1 MGGIISQIVV
11 GVDACTQPMQF
22 SMNGCQIYLDE
33 FMIKRL
39 YCAFSYECNNNCVH
53 CAVDAENEQ
62 KTSLS
67 LTEIIRFLDR
77 LKYMKDFEVE
87 LSGGEP
93 TCRPELFYFLERL
106 CTSYPGIRKIV
117 LSNGRNFSKMSLAAK
132 FSELDVDNILIPIHA
147 DTPQLHDAISQVR
160 GSFDETMLGINNLYD
175 YGLPVG
181 LKTVI
186 NGLNIQHMPQL
197 VELLARKFPKSPGIS
212 INGLE
217 MKGKALT
224 NKNMV
229 GVRLKDA
236 APYIEKAIDAAN
248 DLGFKIVTF
257 SIPPCVF
264 SEGYRKYAG
273 VKRRSSVLS
282 KTPKVD
288 LRSVDLTYGTVEKC
302 RTCRYYPHCTG
313 TWYSYLDVYGTEEIS
328 PIL

>member
-1 MGGIISQIVV
+1 
-11 GVDACTQPMQF
+11 
-22 SMNGCQIYLDE
+22 
-33 FMIKRL
+33 MIKRL
-39 YCAFSYECNNNCVH
+39 YCAFSYECNNNCIH

-62 KTSLS
+62 KVSLS
-67 LTEIIRFLDR
+67 LADIIRFLDK
-77 LKYMKDFEVE
+77 LNDIKDFEVE

-93 TCRPELFYFLERL
+93 TLLPEVFYFLEQL
-106 CTSYPGIRKIV
+106 CTSYPEIRKIV
-117 LSNGRNFSKMSLAAK
+117 LSNGRNFSKIGLAAR
-132 FSELDVDNILIPIHA
+132 FSDLDIDNILIPIHA
-147 DTPQLHDAISQVR
+147 DTGQLHDVISQAR
-160 GSFDETMLGINNLYD
+160 GSFDETMVGIGNLHE

-186 NGLNIQHMPQL
+186 NKLNFQRMPQL
-197 VELLARKFPKSPGIS
+197 AELMARKFPESPGIS

-224 NKNMV
+224 NKNWV

-236 APYIEKAIDAAN
+236 APYIEKAIDTAKN
-248 DLGFKIVTF
+248 LGFKIITF

-288 LRSVDLTYGTVEKC
+288 LLSVNLTYGTIEKC
-302 RTCRYYPHCTG
+302 KPCRYYPACTG